1 LVLTFGFQLIQTI
14 VGEDSK
20 PILSTEN
27 LTDECAKHK
36 SFPYPWIENHGWSTM
51 NAGIKSNLLGTSTV
65 TNEEKQLDDAK
76 QLSPLQEDACKAE
89 ADNRVHGM

>member
-1 LVLTFGFQLIQTI
+1 
-14 VGEDSK
+14 
-20 PILSTEN
+20 
-27 LTDECAKHK
+27 
-36 SFPYPWIENHGWSTM
+36 M